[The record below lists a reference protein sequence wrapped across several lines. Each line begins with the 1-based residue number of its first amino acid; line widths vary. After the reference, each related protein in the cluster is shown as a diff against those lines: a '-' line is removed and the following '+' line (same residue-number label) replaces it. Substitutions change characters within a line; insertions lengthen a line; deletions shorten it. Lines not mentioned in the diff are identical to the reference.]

1 MSTEEESAA
10 SGAPRPRGRHAPR
23 HAAPRKPLLTRLH
36 MPAGKAIAIAAMP
49 TAVLMG
55 MGLTPTLAQARP
67 VVPDNPFQDGPCVT
81 APDTVPAGKSATED
95 EKKPPSETGGKPGAG
110 AGGKSAT
117 EPATESA
124 GKSGAAATPTRDPA
138 TDAPAARSP
147 DAHAGDGPRTGD
159 PATGRPDAGRPTGGA
174 TGEATEGRGPD
185 TARTPGGPEP
195 AAAPSSTGDR
205 DRDRD
210 QDPER
215 DWDRD
220 SGSDAGPAPTP
231 SARAREPVTR
241 TPPTP
246 GPAHTRL
253 PSNPLDR
260 LNPLDPLG
268 VGRAVEDLLSPL
280 RPRVPATTGSATPT
294 PTPTP
299 GGHGTGTPERERDD
313 DDGDDGDGDGDG
325 GDGDGE
331 QRDADDRESGTP
343 ATDGPATPDGPAGSA
358 RTTAP
363 DEPTGAATATPTT
376 PATPSGTPGAT
387 PTPAPTGAPGATPT
401 PTKSPSAADPMAPDE
416 DGKVPFPCVVE
427 RKVAGDAERPP
438 AMIPNQPWH
447 LEASSLLLKGLDYQG
462 VVNLTMPN
470 GRTKQALK
478 FVSADGV
485 DIGDLHQIV
494 DAPGGRKYHVRAG
507 RGTISTIRGGTVTM
521 YTERLEGNLFG
532 LIPVVFDPEH
542 PPPLNLPVA
551 YFTQVRI
558 VQAGQFGGDLTIPQ
572 LHQSVTG

>member
-1 MSTEEESAA
+1 MSTEEEAAA
-10 SGAPRPRGRHAPR
+10 SGTPRPRGRNAPR

-81 APDTVPAGKSATED
+81 APDTVPAGESAPGTG
-95 EKKPPSETGGKPGAG
+95 KKPAPETGGKPGTET
-110 AGGKSAT
+110 GGKSGT
-117 EPATESA
+117 EPAAESG
-124 GKSGAAATPTRDPA
+124 GKSGAAVTPTRDPA

-147 DAHAGDGPRTGD
+147 DPRDGDGPR
-159 PATGRPDAGRPTGGA
+159 AGRPDAGKPSGG
-174 TGEATEGRGPD
+174 TTEGRGPD
-185 TARTPGGPEP
+185 AVRTPGRPEP
-195 AAAPSSTGDR
+195 APAPSPTGERDRDADEDEDSDR
-205 DRDRD
+205 DRD
-210 QDPER
+210 P
-215 DWDRD
+215 
-220 SGSDAGPAPTP
+220 GSADGPAPTP
-231 SARAREPVTR
+231 RSAQAREPGTR

-246 GPAHTRL
+246 GPARTRL

-280 RPRVPATTGSATPT
+280 RPRAPATTGSATPT
-294 PTPTP
+294 PTRTP

-313 DDGDDGDGDGDG
+313 DGDGDGDG
-325 GDGDGE
+325 E
-331 QRDADDRESGTP
+331 QHDAEDQGSGTP
-343 ATDGPATPDGPAGSA
+343 ATDGPATPTGPAGSA
-358 RTTAP
+358 PTAAP
-363 DEPTGAATATPTT
+363 DEPTEGATAT

-387 PTPAPTGAPGATPT
+387 PTPTGTPGATPA
-401 PTKSPSAADPMAPDE
+401 PGPARSPSAADPMAPDE

-478 FVSADGV
+478 FVAADGV

-494 DAPGGRKYHVRAG
+494 DAPGGRKYHVQAG

-542 PPPLNLPVA
+542 PPPLNIPVA

>member
-1 MSTEEESAA
+1 MSTEEETAA
-10 SGAPRPRGRHAPR
+10 SGTPRPRGRNAPR

-81 APDTVPAGKSATED
+81 APDTVPAGKSATEA
-95 EKKPPSETGGKPGAG
+95 EEKPGAEAEEKPG
-110 AGGKSAT
+110 AEAGGKSGGKSG
-117 EPATESA
+117 TES
-124 GKSGAAATPTRDPA
+124 GEPSGAAATPTPDPA

-147 DAHAGDGPRTGD
+147 DARDGDGSRAGK
-159 PATGRPDAGRPTGGA
+159 PASGRPEAGKPTGG
-174 TGEATEGRGPD
+174 TTEARGPD
-185 TARTPGGPEP
+185 AVRTPGRPEP
-195 AAAPSSTGDR
+195 APAPSPTGDR
-205 DRDRD
+205 DRDAD
-210 QDPER
+210 EDP
-215 DWDRD
+215 DSDRD
-220 SGSDAGPAPTP
+220 RDGGSGPGPAPTP

-241 TPPTP
+241 TSPTP
-246 GPAHTRL
+246 APARTRL
-253 PSNPLDR
+253 PSHPLDR

-280 RPRVPATTGSATPT
+280 RPRVPAVTGSATPT
-294 PTPTP
+294 PTRTP

-313 DDGDDGDGDGDG
+313 DGDG
-325 GDGDGE
+325 GDEGE
-331 QRDADDRESGTP
+331 QPDADDEESGTP
-343 ATDGPATPDGPAGSA
+343 GTGDPATPTGPAGSA
-358 RTTAP
+358 GTTAPDAPDGPAQP
-363 DEPTGAATATPTT
+363 DEPTGAATPT
-376 PATPSGTPGAT
+376 PATPS
-387 PTPAPTGAPGATPT
+387 GAPGATPT
-401 PTKSPSAADPMAPDE
+401 PTPTGTPGATPTPGPMKSPSAADPMAPDA

-494 DAPGGRKYHVRAG
+494 DAPGGRKYHVQAG

-542 PPPLNLPVA
+542 PPPLNIPVA